1 MDATGST
8 RAADNRTPEEQRLLD
23 LEKENRRL
31 RMEVDVLKQAALIFA
46 QK

>member
-31 RMEVDVLKQAALIFA
+31 RMEVDALKQAALIFA